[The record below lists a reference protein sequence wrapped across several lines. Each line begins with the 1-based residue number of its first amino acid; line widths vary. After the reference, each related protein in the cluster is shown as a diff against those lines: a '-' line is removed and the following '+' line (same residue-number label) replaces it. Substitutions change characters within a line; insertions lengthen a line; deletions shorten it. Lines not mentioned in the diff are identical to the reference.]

1 MHLGI
6 SSKSLKHAKI
16 PFTYAVCVHY
26 KQPGLCN
33 KGEQLFHVNNQVH
46 FIRCLRSPFCNIL
59 LASTSYVL
67 RDTVQLP
74 LCWQIKRILTRC
86 LHVSIFH
93 NSKTTVIGKLLLKH
107 VLISVISYLIEIK
120 CFLIRIIFFP

>member
-1 MHLGI
+1 MHYI

-67 RDTVQLP
+67 RDTMQLP
-74 LCWQIKRILTRC
+74 LCFY
-86 LHVSIFH
+86 V
-93 NSKTTVIGKLLLKH
+93 GKLKE
-107 VLISVISYLIEIK
+107 YL
-120 CFLIRIIFFP
+120 RDA